1 MVKLVVFVFFAAAA
15 AGLNAEVRSMT
26 LRQAVDQA
34 VKQNPDVV
42 IAALEEEKARQAVRL
57 ARDPF
62 TPRIVVGSGLAYTNG
77 FPMSIEGSGP
87 SIVQVQATQFL
98 FNRPQ
103 SYAVAQARENA
114 RGAGLAV
121 SGARDEVAWRTAE
134 LYLEAERAGRLA
146 TLARR
151 EVESMERVERAVDAQ
166 VEEGRLLPIERRRAA
181 LNLAQARQLVENLEA
196 DQAAAET
203 SLAIAVG
210 LTADDRVR
218 PVESERSVPALPLTE
233 EEAVQSATES
243 NKTLRQIESQ
253 IMARGLQVRS
263 ERAARLPRVDLVA
276 QYGLFSRFN
285 NYEDYFQRFQR
296 NNGQIGISIQLPIL
310 PGSGVGAAVAQSK
323 IEAARLR
330 TELEATRNRIIAD
343 TRRSFREVRRA
354 ENAREVARLNLELA
368 REQLS
373 ILLAQMQEGRAALR
387 QVEEARVAETSRWIE
402 FYDAEYTLQRAQY
415 NLLHHTGDLLAA
427 LQ

>member
-1 MVKLVVFVFFAAAA
+1 
-15 AGLNAEVRSMT
+15 
-26 LRQAVDQA
+26 
-34 VKQNPDVV
+34 
-42 IAALEEEKARQAVRL
+42 
-57 ARDPF
+57 
-62 TPRIVVGSGLAYTNG
+62 
-77 FPMSIEGSGP
+77 
-87 SIVQVQATQFL
+87 
-98 FNRPQ
+98 
-103 SYAVAQARENA
+103 
-114 RGAGLAV
+114 
-121 SGARDEVAWRTAE
+121 
-134 LYLEAERAGRLA
+134 
-146 TLARR
+146 
-151 EVESMERVERAVDAQ
+151 AQ

-310 PGSGVGAAVAQSK
+310 PGSG
-323 IEAARLR
+323 
-330 TELEATRNRIIAD
+330 
-343 TRRSFREVRRA
+343 
-354 ENAREVARLNLELA
+354 
-368 REQLS
+368 
-373 ILLAQMQEGRAALR
+373 
-387 QVEEARVAETSRWIE
+387 
-402 FYDAEYTLQRAQY
+402 
-415 NLLHHTGDLLAA
+415 
-427 LQ
+427 